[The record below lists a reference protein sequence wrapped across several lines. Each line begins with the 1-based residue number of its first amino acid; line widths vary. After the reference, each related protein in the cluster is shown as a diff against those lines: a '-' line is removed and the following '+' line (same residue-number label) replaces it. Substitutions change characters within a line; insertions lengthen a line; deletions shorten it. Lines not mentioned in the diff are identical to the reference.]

1 MLAAGSPLRAPR
13 GLMTAEAGLA
23 AYDFHLEVTR
33 LLWGAVAVLALALY
47 LEHALSQL
55 PRILSLQDRNPY
67 APTYGSFNRLY
78 WLDKTHAFPDAIA

>member
-47 LEHALSQL
+47 LEHAL
-55 PRILSLQDRNPY
+55 
-67 APTYGSFNRLY
+67 AG
-78 WLDKTHAFPDAIA
+78 

>member
-1 MLAAGSPLRAPR
+1 MQGLMAPPKRHPSRPLMLAAGSPLRAPR

-47 LEHALSQL
+47 LEHAL
-55 PRILSLQDRNPY
+55 
-67 APTYGSFNRLY
+67 AG
-78 WLDKTHAFPDAIA
+78 